1 MKKVRV
7 QFLLFVYDKTQ
18 KLYRK
23 YFKKKKDNGS
33 SMNSSCCNFRKIPWE
48 GSWGS
53 FIKNTDLL

>member
-48 GSWGS
+48 GSWGV
-53 FIKNTDLL
+53 L